1 MRTLRVWVERGHAV
15 SPRSLRVCASRGSR
29 GGEFVAFSPPT
40 SNPNMSKSPSAAT
53 SRAAR
58 RVGPASGSGPSAA
71 KGSRASVSR
80 RTCLVPRSESAPLN
94 TSDVASG
101 DGVLDT
107 STAMPLPRRTDE
119 DLCAFGLP
127 PTADAPGAKAQTSA
141 RAANIGALERQAKSL
156 RITKRIFAPKRSR
169 LRAGV
174 AGSAP

>member
-1 MRTLRVWVERGHAV
+1 M
-15 SPRSLRVCASRGSR
+15 
-29 GGEFVAFSPPT
+29 
-40 SNPNMSKSPSAAT
+40 
-53 SRAAR
+53 
-58 RVGPASGSGPSAA
+58 
-71 KGSRASVSR
+71 
-80 RTCLVPRSESAPLN
+80 PRSESAPLN